1 MICVSRS
8 YPQKRSHPSRKP
20 EQSWKS
26 LVLLFNL
33 LSTRS
38 NINSSDE
45 AAIGVC
51 NLHYRRLRRSERNR
65 RVGTGWGFVAEIEQ
79 SEGKKEVE
87 FVFYRVLTEVL
98 DDKVNCGFG
107 FAPVKVE
114 KPTYRGEPLN
124 EIEKTGIPT
133 YVARGPIDTNEPIIA
148 FESDGVGYIQDP
160 SSVERTG
167 SRMRV
172 KMRRIPPK

>member
-1 MICVSRS
+1 MKQLLAFAICIIAGCG
-8 YPQKRSHPSRKP
+8 
-20 EQSWKS
+20 
-26 LVLLFNL
+26 VLNG
-33 LSTRS
+33 T
-38 NINSSDE
+38 D
-45 AAIGVC
+45 G
-51 NLHYRRLRRSERNR
+51 SERDC
-65 RVGTGWGFVAEIEQ
+65 GFVAEIEQ